1 MTTTTANPGALALA
15 LHEYARAADDEATK
29 ARRARDTEIRR
40 LHAEGANMVA
50 LAEQLGVQRT
60 YLYRVLNKEERG

>member
-1 MTTTTANPGALALA
+1 MTTTKADPGALALA

-40 LHAEGANMVA
+40 LHAEGVSMSL
-50 LAEQLGVQRT
+50 LADQLGVQRR
-60 YLYRVLNKEERG
+60 YLYRVLNEEER